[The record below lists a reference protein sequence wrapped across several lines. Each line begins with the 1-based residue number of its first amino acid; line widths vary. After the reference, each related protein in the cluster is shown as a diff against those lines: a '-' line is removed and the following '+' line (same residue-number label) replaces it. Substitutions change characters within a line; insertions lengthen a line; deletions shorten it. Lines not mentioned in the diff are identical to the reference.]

1 MAVGSQCLKEVA
13 KDERPFA
20 IVNDVAELH
29 LSRVA
34 TVGKMDLDL
43 RSRCL
48 SLDGGLGEEV
58 MLSEIDSVL
67 LDRCGTA
74 SCPNLAKDW
83 AISPGDC
90 ETACSRIGS
99 GQMLP
104 VNRSN
109 LDVFVCIRERHRYF
123 HLSRPQWN
131 ICQKG
136 TLKRVARGALQIKP
150 TVSTNQD
157 CARAQE
163 SIQSSHR
170 ARMILYYTL
179 SSS

>member
-1 MAVGSQCLKEVA
+1 VAVGSQCLTEVA

-20 IVNDVAELH
+20 IVNDVAELPCLH
-29 LSRVA
+29 SSREA
-34 TVGKMDLDL
+34 TVVKMDLDI

-48 SLDGGLGEEV
+48 SLDGGQGEEV
-58 MLSEIDSVL
+58 MLGEVGSVL
-67 LDRCGTA
+67 LGRCGTV
-74 SCPNLAKDW
+74 SCPNLAKYW

-123 HLSRPQWN
+123 HLRRPRWN
-131 ICQKG
+131 LSKG
-136 TLKRVARGALQIKP
+136 NPKTSG
-150 TVSTNQD
+150 
-157 CARAQE
+157 
-163 SIQSSHR
+163 
-170 ARMILYYTL
+170 
-179 SSS
+179 

>member
-1 MAVGSQCLKEVA
+1 VAVGSQCLTEVA
-13 KDERPFA
+13 KDEHPFV
-20 IVNDVAELH
+20 IVNDVAELPCLH

-48 SLDGGLGEEV
+48 SLDRGLGEEV

-67 LDRCGTA
+67 LDHCGTV

-90 ETACSRIGS
+90 ETTCSRIGS

-104 VNRSN
+104 VNHSN
-109 LDVFVCIRERHRYF
+109 LDVFVCICKRH
-123 HLSRPQWN
+123 
-131 ICQKG
+131 
-136 TLKRVARGALQIKP
+136 
-150 TVSTNQD
+150 
-157 CARAQE
+157 
-163 SIQSSHR
+163 
-170 ARMILYYTL
+170 
-179 SSS
+179 